1 MKSYNIAAYISGSG
15 SNLKS
20 IIDSSLNGNISS
32 KVRLVIA
39 NRDVSGLDYPR
50 SLGIDTAVISR
61 DNLSRDEFLDAQ
73 LDLLN
78 RHKINLIILAGYLK
92 KLPPEIVRKFNNRI
106 LNLHPALLPK
116 FGGKGMHGMNVH
128 RAVIESG
135 EFFSGATVHF
145 VDEIYDNGRILIQ
158 ENIGISP
165 DETPENLQKRVLEIE
180 HRIYSEAIKILED
193 REE

>member
-106 LNLHPALLPK
+106 LNIHPALLPK

-135 EFFSGATVHF
+135 EIFSGPTVHF
-145 VDEIYDNGRILIQ
+145 VDEIYDNGRILLQQKI
-158 ENIGISP
+158 EIGP